1 MADRHQPTV
10 AATRV
15 FVRGLEVQ
23 VEIGIYP
30 HELGARQPLMVD
42 IEVEVD
48 AHGWRHLADTV
59 NYEILVA
66 HALAIAETG
75 HIGLVESYAQ
85 RLADA
90 CVAEPRVLTARVRVE
105 KPRALAQWG
114 AVAGVEVVAVRR

>member
-1 MADRHQPTV
+1 MAEQRPPTV
-10 AATRV
+10 AAKRV

-23 VEIGIYP
+23 VEIGVYP
-30 HELGARQPLMVD
+30 HEMGARQPLIVD

-48 AHGWRHLADTV
+48 ARGWRHLADTV

-90 CVAEPRVLTARVRVE
+90 CVAEPRVFTARVRVE

>member
-1 MADRHQPTV
+1 MTDRVPDPGH
-10 AATRV
+10 ATQV
-15 FVRGLEVQ
+15 FVTGLEVQ
-23 VEIGIYP
+23 AEIGVYP
-30 HELGARQPLMVD
+30 HEQGARQPLMVD

-48 AHGWRHLADTV
+48 THGWRHLADTV
-59 NYEILVA
+59 NYEVLVA
-66 HALAIAETG
+66 HALAIAESG

-90 CVAEPRVLTARVRVE
+90 CLAEPRVMRARVRVA

>member
-1 MADRHQPTV
+1 
-10 AATRV
+10 V

-23 VEIGIYP
+23 VEIGVYP
-30 HELGARQPLMVD
+30 HEQGARQPLMVD

-48 AHGWRHLADTV
+48 ARGWRHLSDTV
-59 NYEILVA
+59 NYETLAA

-90 CVAEPRVLTARVRVE
+90 CVAEPRVFSARVRVE

-114 AVAGVEVVAVRR
+114 AVAGVEVLAVRR